1 MKCNGQELVLLRPK
15 RVLQVPLIQL
25 LSDARADISWPFSLR
40 SLMLHRPPWILL
52 PNKRYML
59 GCLCAICQNVL
70 LLLRLVT
77 KINFFS
83 FLAYTRRSINQFIV
97 WHRQYGR
104 SREKIVAIHFEFAT
118 SIPAFLDLVLHPKVG
133 DILTSV
139 SFILTIADGWKDVL

>member
-77 KINFFS
+77 KINLC
-83 FLAYTRRSINQFIV
+83 FLSLY
-97 WHRQYGR
+97 RQYGR

-139 SFILTIADGWKDVL
+139 SFMLTIADGWKDVL